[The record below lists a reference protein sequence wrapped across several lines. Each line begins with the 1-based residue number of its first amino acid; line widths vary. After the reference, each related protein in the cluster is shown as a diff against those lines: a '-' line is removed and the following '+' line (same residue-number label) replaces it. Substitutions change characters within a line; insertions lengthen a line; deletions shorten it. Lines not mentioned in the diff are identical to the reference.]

1 MTPVRLLNTEMLFV
15 LAGAFLLLVA
25 WRIAREA
32 DHPRRWGSAAF
43 WGLLGVTLALGPKL
57 PPVVIGYAVLAMVAL
72 AATGQVKRGNAATTS
87 VAERASSAAL
97 SPRGSLHL
105 GSPPRRHPPP
115 LSPARRRCRCP
126 SDAGRPTG
134 GRLS

>member
-87 VAERASSAAL
+87 VAERASSAASSWVRRL
-97 SPRGSLHL
+97 IAGRLHL
-105 GSPPRRHPPP
+105 QA
-115 LSPARRRCRCP
+115 LLVLATLI
-126 SDAGRPTG
+126 AMLAW
-134 GRLS
+134 RLLWW